1 MEWWDPNK
9 ARKIVFPEW
18 NVAKEFWLSIA
29 HSPLKKI
36 QKMRCYALVIRW
48 MFKYHRRMAKDLLV
62 AADQVLFNFQ
72 NRHTIAARNTPPQAP
87 ETPSKIVSLDL
98 NTSGGESL

>member
-1 MEWWDPNK
+1 
-9 ARKIVFPEW
+9 V
-18 NVAKEFWLSIA
+18 
-29 HSPLKKI
+29 H
-36 QKMRCYALVIRW
+36 CYALVMRW

-72 NRHTIAARNTPPQAP
+72 NRHKIAAQAPPQPAG
-87 ETPSKIVSLDL
+87 TSSKIVSLDL

>member
-1 MEWWDPNK
+1 M
-9 ARKIVFPEW
+9 
-18 NVAKEFWLSIA
+18 
-29 HSPLKKI
+29 
-36 QKMRCYALVIRW
+36 CGYALVTRW

-72 NRHTIAARNTPPQAP
+72 NRHKIAAQAPPQAA
-87 ETPSKIVSLDL
+87 ETSPKMVSLDL